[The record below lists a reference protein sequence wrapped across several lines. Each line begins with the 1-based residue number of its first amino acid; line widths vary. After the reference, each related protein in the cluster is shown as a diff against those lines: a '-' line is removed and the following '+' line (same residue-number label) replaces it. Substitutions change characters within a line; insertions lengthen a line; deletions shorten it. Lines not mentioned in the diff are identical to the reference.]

1 VDSAL
6 LSGTEPQIWYSSSQ
20 CRMAL
25 ARAYAVGLYTED
37 GQHVRQF
44 AHLRSFVSLIF
55 SLQPA
60 VAHILT
66 QELCY

>member
-1 VDSAL
+1 
-6 LSGTEPQIWYSSSQ
+6 
-20 CRMAL
+20 MAL

-44 AHLRSFVSLIF
+44 THLRSFLSLIF

-66 QELCY
+66 QELCH